1 MARDPARTRWLII
14 SLTRIVTAMAAVLGV
29 ILLAEGP
36 DTGSTILG
44 GAIVLAALWAMAV
57 VPRALA
63 RQWRSPSA

>member
-36 DTGSTILG
+36 DTGRKILG

-63 RQWRSPSA
+63 RQWRSPSE